1 MRYAQGGGLTAECRR
16 RREQVRREAVK
27 RFEQRAAAA
36 DISPV
41 VVEAGRDRGSRL
53 ERGAAQGECHGIIV
67 GRRTPGRNGNYTSTL
82 EPADPARVGTI
93 RRSFLP
99 ARGRYS

>member
-1 MRYAQGGGLTAECRR
+1 
-16 RREQVRREAVK
+16 
-27 RFEQRAAAA
+27 
-36 DISPV
+36 
-41 VVEAGRDRGSRL
+41 
-53 ERGAAQGECHGIIV
+53 V

-99 ARGRYS
+99 ARGRYSWPPMAVGRISKARGRIARP